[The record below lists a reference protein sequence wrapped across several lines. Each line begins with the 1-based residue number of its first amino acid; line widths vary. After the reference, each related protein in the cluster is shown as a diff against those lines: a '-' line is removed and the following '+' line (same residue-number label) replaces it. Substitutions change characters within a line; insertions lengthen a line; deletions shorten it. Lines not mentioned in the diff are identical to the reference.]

1 GPLTTA
7 EGEAQ
12 DPDDERR
19 HRCDP
24 QCVHG
29 KPETAQEDHHQQK
42 KQDQTHLDLPDVD
55 RCRRCSHSRREISRL
70 KPSVAGAHE
79 PRPRWVRDDIRH
91 LGDDMSW
98 KWIIRSR
105 DGGMNG
111 LEFACATTEGGTRT
125 VLVHAAPAQAT
136 VEVRDEADA
145 VVARGEADACGPST
159 PMSLVELGV
168 GAGTRITRR
177 EVWPTE
183 GHY

>member
-1 GPLTTA
+1 
-7 EGEAQ
+7 
-12 DPDDERR
+12 
-19 HRCDP
+19 
-24 QCVHG
+24 
-29 KPETAQEDHHQQK
+29 
-42 KQDQTHLDLPDVD
+42 
-55 RCRRCSHSRREISRL
+55 
-70 KPSVAGAHE
+70 
-79 PRPRWVRDDIRH
+79 
-91 LGDDMSW
+91 MSW

-183 GHY
+183 GHYGLPVILCGGEVGILRHWENGRSHDWWRWSVDFSNRV